1 MRASGAC
8 LLRGKSTE
16 TAAGEKKKCFFFGGA
31 DFDTFRPR
39 RVLQSKKTERQ
50 VTMLQETAFIKT
62 RIQAGVLE
70 CAICGEVDHHS
81 ARALREKLDTELFLH
96 RPRLFLLSLEHVSFM
111 DSSGL
116 GLILGRLNVAR
127 ELACEMRL
135 VKVNE
140 RIRTILSLAG
150 ASRLDGLFVEEDT
163 L

>member
-1 MRASGAC
+1 
-8 LLRGKSTE
+8 
-16 TAAGEKKKCFFFGGA
+16 
-31 DFDTFRPR
+31 
-39 RVLQSKKTERQ
+39 
-50 VTMLQETAFIKT
+50 MLQETAFIKT
-62 RIQAGVLE
+62 RVQAGVLE
-70 CAICGEVDHHS
+70 CALCGEVDHHS
-81 ARALREKLDTELFLH
+81 ARPLREKLDTELFLH

-135 VKVNE
+135 VKVSD

-163 L
+163 P

>member
-1 MRASGAC
+1 MTRFA
-8 LLRGKSTE
+8 RGGCYNRE
-16 TAAGEKKKCFFFGGA
+16 
-31 DFDTFRPR
+31 
-39 RVLQSKKTERQ
+39 KTEGKAA
-50 VTMLQETAFIKT
+50 MLQETAFIKT
-62 RIQAGVLE
+62 RVQAGVLE
-70 CAICGEVDHHS
+70 CALFGEVDHHS

-135 VKVNE
+135 VKVND

-150 ASRLDGLFVEEDT
+150 AARLAGLVIEEDKAE
-163 L
+163 